1 MDKQARIKQLEK
13 DIKFYQD
20 DYYKGGQLI
29 SDAEFDAMW
38 DELTLLDPSNPIL
51 KNIGSDIDDD
61 SDDNDNLD
69 GFAKAAHIIPMGSQQ
84 KAKSPEEFMEK
95 WGKKHNYS
103 EYLIQFKLDGA
114 SIELQYEKGIFVK
127 AVTRGDGTIGDD
139 ITENV
144 MKMQNI
150 VHDLKNNFTGGIR
163 GEVLMSHSTHKS
175 LFSDKANCRNAAAG
189 LMKRKDGEGVE
200 NLMVIVYDASS
211 TTENIFSTELE
222 KIEWLS
228 KNGFQ
233 VVPTIVVNSHQ
244 EIIDY
249 RTSVMDSIR
258 NTLEYDIDGL
268 VIKNNDIDIDDLSK
282 HRPDKQIA
290 FKFSLD
296 EAITTLKEVVWNENG
311 STYTPI
317 AIVDPVQLNGTTV
330 KRASLCNPMMIEK
343 MHLFIGSKIIITKRG
358 EIIPKIESLVDNPKD
373 VKVIDIPGTC
383 DSCGSKLVNEGTRL
397 YCPNS
402 NCKKKKVHQI
412 TKWINT
418 LKIMELGTTLIQKFF
433 DEGIITSIYDL
444 YTLKAS
450 DISSLE
456 RMGER
461 SAEKIVNAIKSNTS
475 VTLPQFIGGFDIE
488 DVGKTLTTRL
498 VDSGI
503 DTLDKLMMSKKEDF
517 TKVSGFSD
525 ITAEKLINGLN
536 ENKEEMIKL
545 SNEFITIKSDDAP
558 KSGKLQGK
566 SFCFTGTL
574 DTMKRSE
581 AEKLVINNGG
591 TIGSVNKN
599 LSYLVTNEAS
609 TSSKYKKAI
618 EFGTPVID
626 EQQFLNMMKN

>member
-150 VHDLKNNFTGGIR
+150 VHDLRNNFTGGIR